1 MPTAFQAGVPFALGT
16 DATSDIHGRNG
27 EEFQYMVEI
36 LGATPMQAITIGTL
50 NAAKLLGVEREL
62 GTVAAG
68 KLADLVA
75 VAGNPLEDARR
86 LATTAFVMKGGAI
99 AKGPAPR

>member
-1 MPTAFQAGVPFALGT
+1 
-16 DATSDIHGRNG
+16 
-27 EEFQYMVEI
+27 
-36 LGATPMQAITIGTL
+36 
-50 NAAKLLGVEREL
+50 L

-86 LATTAFVMKGGAI
+86 LATTAFVMKGGVI